1 MQAMSVAKAD
11 QMLDPTMQG
20 CNAWVFCTNPD
31 GCTNGEKTMPG
42 LSCTLKRI
50 PLDNPD
56 IQKRM
61 RARSSR
67 DEQVETEPPAGLVAG
82 GSGDFV
88 SGLCNIRETCV
99 NTESV
104 RDRCDLGC
112 GNEQEY
118 PCWGWPYGSLG
129 CSKGCIPS
137 CSC

>member
-1 MQAMSVAKAD
+1 MSVAKAD

-20 CNAWVFCTNPD
+20 CNAWIFCTNPD
-31 GCTNGEKTMPG
+31 GCTNGEETVPG

-61 RARSSR
+61 RARSPYSY
-67 DEQVETEPPAGLVAG
+67 DEEFATEPPAGLVAG
-82 GSGDFV
+82 GSSDFV
-88 SGLCNIRETCV
+88 SGFCNVRETCV

-104 RDRCDLGC
+104 RDRCDRGC

-118 PCWGWPYGSLG
+118 PCWGFPMS
-129 CSKGCIPS
+129 CSDGCIPS
-137 CSC
+137 CPC

>member
-1 MQAMSVAKAD
+1 MSVAKER
-11 QMLDPTMQG
+11 QKFDPTMQG
-20 CNAWVFCTNPD
+20 CNAWVFCTNPN
-31 GCTNGEKTMPG
+31 GCANGEKTMPG

-88 SGLCNIRETCV
+88 SGLCNIPTPRPSDFPCNSMLQDV
-99 NTESV
+99 GDGMAGV
-104 RDRCDLGC
+104 RATKAASDNQLG
-112 GNEQEY
+112 N
-118 PCWGWPYGSLG
+118 
-129 CSKGCIPS
+129 
-137 CSC
+137 